1 MGFNQTIKF
10 KKLKKVYE
18 EIIYILFIGF
28 IGMKSFGQTTIARW
42 NFEAVTTSNT
52 GTTPTITTGSAIADS
67 GALVAGSAFSALHA
81 SASSAWSNPAGNGSN
96 KSVSSNNWGVGDY
109 YQFAVSTTGYSG
121 ISIKFDQLSSST
133 GPANFKVQYSTNGT
147 TYKDFINN
155 TLTIPA
161 GNSWSPTTAIT
172 ATTFT
177 FNLSDSLD
185 LNNKSTI
192 YFRTVTTNNV
202 SVNGGTIA
210 TTGTGRIDNFNV
222 FAETV
227 LPVTLK
233 TLSASLINN
242 QPQINWATSNETNFD
257 YFGVEKSFD
266 AKNFAEIAK
275 VASAKA
281 SNGSAYQ
288 FSDVNKTLPNQFY
301 RLRLVDND
309 GTFKYSSV
317 VAVNGKAS
325 ISLALYPNPVTNT
338 IILSHPKAIAG
349 AAIKVTGIDGRLLST
364 QNVQT
369 GATQTSI
376 DAARLV
382 KGNYVV
388 SFVNDGI
395 ATTTQ
400 LVKQ

>member
-1 MGFNQTIKF
+1 VGFNQTIKF